1 MRGIKIDYVV
11 SYEQNTNQQ
20 ILQIINNFFSQS
32 AIHRN
37 TDTEKM
43 LDFLLQPESVE
54 RMIIAS
60 EFELPALTFV
70 VKDLEKKFGQ
80 CANAPLD
87 HNGQHQNAVHRQNIG
102 RMVKYV
108 MREFGYEPIDG
119 KLSER
124 ARLPKFSGSK
134 YFSTSAVYVK
144 SSSKRVIH

>member
-1 MRGIKIDYVV
+1 MRGIQIDYIV
-11 SYEQNTNQQ
+11 SNGQNTNQQ

-37 TDTEKM
+37 ADTEKM

-54 RMIIAS
+54 KMIIAS

-70 VKDLEKKFGQ
+70 VEDLEKIFGQ
-80 CANAPLD
+80 CTNAPLD

-134 YFSTSAVYVK
+134 YFSTSAVYAK
-144 SSSKRVIH
+144 K

>member
-1 MRGIKIDYVV
+1 MREIQIDYVV
-11 SYEQNTNQQ
+11 SHGQNTNQQ

-32 AIHRN
+32 AIPRN
-37 TDTEKM
+37 SDTEKM
-43 LDFLLQPESVE
+43 LNFLLQPESIE

-70 VKDLEKKFGQ
+70 VEDLEKNFGQ
-80 CANAPLD
+80 CTNAPLD

-134 YFSTSAVYVK
+134 YFSTSAVYAK
-144 SSSKRVIH
+144 SRR